1 MKIFY
6 IYTALLTKGGADRVI
21 TEKANWLAEHGYEVG
36 IITDTQMGRQPIFP
50 LSPKV
55 KLHDLAIDFSQEY
68 GHSLPIRIWW
78 YFKLMGK
85 YKKELKDYLY
95 KEKPDIVISTLGR
108 DLDFLTT
115 INDGSI
121 KIGESHIARLYSRNF
136 HLLEQKGGV
145 FKLLAKYGR
154 WKQERCTKKLDALV
168 LLTKQDADSWQG
180 TTKTYVIPNSL
191 PFYPQ
196 ESSTCENKRAICVGR
211 LSEQKGMEYLI
222 EAWSYVHK
230 NHPDWKLDIYGYGE
244 LKEEMTRSIAT
255 LDLTDVISINEPTN
269 EIIQKYLESSIYIMS
284 SRFEG
289 FGMVLLE
296 AMACGVPCI
305 SFDCP
310 YGPADIIRNGE
321 DGFLVEHL
329 NTRALANSICQL
341 IEQPELR
348 KQFGEKAKKNIIRYS
363 KDNVMKQWTELFNE
377 LTHHQ

>member
-168 LLTKQDADSWQG
+168 LLTKQDADCWQG

-348 KQFGEKAKKNIIRYS
+348 KRFGEKAKKNITRYS

>member
-36 IITDTQMGRQPIFP
+36 IITDTQMGRPPIFP

-55 KLHDLAIDFSQEY
+55 KLHDLAVDFNQEY
-68 GHSLPIRIWW
+68 GHSLPIRILW

-115 INDGSI
+115 IHDGSI

-196 ESSTCENKRAICVGR
+196 ESSTCENKRAISVGR

-230 NHPDWKLDIYGYGE
+230 SHPDWKLDIYGYGE
-244 LKEEMTRSIAT
+244 LKEEMTRSIAA
-255 LDLTDVISINEPTN
+255 LNLTDVISINEPTN
-269 EIIQKYLESSIYIMS
+269 DIIQKYLESSIYIMS

-310 YGPADIIRNGE
+310 YGPADIIRSGE

-341 IEQPELR
+341 IEQPGLR

-363 KDNVMKQWTELFNE
+363 KDNVMKQWTELFNG

>member
-115 INDGSI
+115 LNDGSI

-168 LLTKQDADSWQG
+168 LLTKQDADSWRG

-255 LDLTDVISINEPTN
+255 LNLTDVININEPTN

-348 KQFGEKAKKNIIRYS
+348 KQFGEKAKKNITRYS

>member
-115 INDGSI
+115 IHDGSI

-154 WKQERCTKKLDALV
+154 WKQERFTKKLDALV

-348 KQFGEKAKKNIIRYS
+348 KQFGEKAKRNIIRYS

>member
-36 IITDTQMGRQPIFP
+36 IITDTQMGRPPIFP
-50 LSPKV
+50 LSPIV

>member
-168 LLTKQDADSWQG
+168 LLTKQDADCWQG

>member
-168 LLTKQDADSWQG
+168 LLTKQDADCWQG

-244 LKEEMTRSIAT
+244 LKEEMTRSIAA
-255 LDLTDVISINEPTN
+255 LNLTDVISINEPTN
-269 EIIQKYLESSIYIMS
+269 DIIQKYLESSIYIMS

-310 YGPADIIRNGE
+310 YGPADIIRSGE

-329 NTRALANSICQL
+329 NAKALADSICQL

-363 KDNVMKQWTELFNE
+363 KDNVMKKWTELFNE

>member
-68 GHSLPIRIWW
+68 GHSLPFRIWW

-136 HLLEQKGGV
+136 HLLEQKGGA

-168 LLTKQDADSWQG
+168 LLTKQDADCWQG

-244 LKEEMTRSIAT
+244 LKEDMTRSIAT